1 MGKRLQAIEKTLDR
15 NKTYTLDEA
24 AALVKKNAG
33 AKFDESVEIH
43 IRLGID
49 PKQSDQQ
56 VRSTLLLPH
65 GTGRTKKVAVVAK
78 GEKQKEAQDAG
89 ADDVGSADLVEKI
102 SKGFM
107 DFDVLVATP
116 DMMKDLTKLGKLLGP
131 RGLMPNPK
139 SGTVTFNLEK
149 TVKELKAGRV
159 EFKADSTGIVH
170 LAVGKA
176 SFPEANIVA
185 NARAVL
191 EAIIH
196 AKPSSSKGVYL
207 RSICLTSTMG
217 PGIKIDTAQKF

>member
-1 MGKRLQAIEKTLDR
+1 MGKRLQAIEKSLDR
-15 NKTYTLDEA
+15 DKTYTLDEA

-56 VRSTLLLPH
+56 VRSTMLLPH
-65 GTGRTKKVAVVAK
+65 GTGKTKKVAVVAK
-78 GEKQKEAQDAG
+78 GEKQKEARDAG

-159 EFKADSTGIVH
+159 EFKADPTGIVH
-170 LAVGKA
+170 LAIGKA
-176 SFPEANIVA
+176 SFPEANIAA

-191 EAIIH
+191 EAVIH

-217 PGIKIDTAQKF
+217 PGIKVDTAQKF

>member
-1 MGKRLQAIEKTLDR
+1 MGKRLDAVKKTLDSSR
-15 NKTYTLDEA
+15 TCTLEEA
-24 AALVKKNAG
+24 AALIKKNAG
-33 AKFDESVEIH
+33 VKFDESVEIH

-56 VRSTLLLPH
+56 VRSTILLPH
-65 GTGRTKKVAVVAK
+65 GTGKTKKVAVVAK

-89 ADDVGSADLVEKI
+89 ADEVGGADLVEKI

-116 DMMKDLTKLGKLLGP
+116 DIMKDITKLGKLLGP

-139 SGTVTFNLEK
+139 SGTVTFDLGRTIK
-149 TVKELKAGRV
+149 DLKAGRV
-159 EFKADSTGIVH
+159 EFKADPSGIVH
-170 LAVGKA
+170 LAIGKV
-176 SFPEANIVA
+176 SFSEADIAA

-191 EAIIH
+191 DAVLH

-207 RSICLTSTMG
+207 RSVYLTSTMG
-217 PGIKIDTAQKF
+217 PGIKIDAAQ

>member
-1 MGKRLQAIEKTLDR
+1 MGKRLQAIEKSLDR
-15 NKTYTLDEA
+15 NKTYTLEEA

-89 ADDVGSADLVEKI
+89 ADDVGAADLVAKI

-170 LAVGKA
+170 LAVGKV
-176 SFPEANIVA
+176 SFPEADIVA

-191 EAIIH
+191 ETVIH

-217 PGIKIDTAQKF
+217 LGIKIDTAQKF